1 MAFFPLGGWYEHEL
15 TAVLHCYKP
24 RTPFNT
30 LIRAITN
37 TQYTPLD
44 YFYVHRELFFHPAFA
59 LISLPLAPKDVF
71 LLSRWHKPKDV
82 SSIWGAYNSPLGD
95 FAILLQG
102 LRRSL
107 GVPSPSCFKASRA
120 KVGSDKTSWRDEMD
134 ETAASVGEMF
144 RSELVGSK
152 VSAMF

>member
-1 MAFFPLGGWYEHEL
+1 MF
-15 TAVLHCYKP
+15 
-24 RTPFNT
+24 
-30 LIRAITN
+30 
-37 TQYTPLD
+37 
-44 YFYVHRELFFHPAFA
+44 
-59 LISLPLAPKDVF
+59 F